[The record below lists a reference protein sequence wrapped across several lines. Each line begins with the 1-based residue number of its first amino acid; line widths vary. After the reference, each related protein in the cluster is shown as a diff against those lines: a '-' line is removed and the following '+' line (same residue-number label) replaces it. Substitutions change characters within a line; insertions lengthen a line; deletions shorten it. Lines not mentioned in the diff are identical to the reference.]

1 MEEIIEITKLD
12 MENAIESMKKRFLN
26 IRAGRA
32 NVSILDGIVVNYY
45 GADTP
50 LRQIANIFVPEA
62 RQIAIKPYDKNAL
75 AGIEKAIY
83 GSNLGLTPN
92 NNGEMIIL
100 SFPPLT
106 EEKRK
111 EFVKEVKVIAEE
123 ARVCLRNVRQDS
135 NNTIR
140 DLKLPEDEEK
150 RAIER
155 IQLVVNDYNKKID
168 DLLKEKEVE
177 LMTI

>member
-1 MEEIIEITKLD
+1 MEEIIEITKQD
-12 MENAIESMKKRFLN
+12 MQNAIESMQKRFAN

-32 NVSILDGIVVNYY
+32 NVSILDNIVVNYY
-45 GADTP
+45 GSDTP
-50 LRQIANIFVPEA
+50 LRQIANVYVPEA
-62 RQIAIKPYDKNAL
+62 RQIAIKPYDKSAL

-83 GSNLGLTPN
+83 ESNLGLTPN
-92 NNGEMIIL
+92 NNGELIIL
-100 SFPPLT
+100 AFPPLT
-106 EEKRK
+106 EERRK
-111 EFVKEVKVIAEE
+111 EFVKDVKGIAEE
-123 ARVCLRNVRQDS
+123 TRVSLRNIRQDS
-135 NNTIR
+135 NNAIR

-150 RAIER
+150 RGVER